1 MIINEDFLLR
11 DRNVSTA
18 GDTINAS
25 RHRWYYYKEGFSPS
39 LVENAIDTLGLTSSD
54 VIIDPF
60 NGSGTVTLTAAT
72 KGIKSFGFEVNPFT
86 AFIAKTKVESANI
99 TTFDNVCQ
107 DVLAGVKR
115 QKKSPL
121 LTFSTFS
128 EYSNKS
134 KWLFNADILNSF
146 EGGISMLNKVNDSN
160 LQDILKLSLIGSTMD
175 NSNAR
180 RDGKCLRYKN
190 HWKELGFDKSQYIKA
205 LERRLLAIREDL
217 AKEETLTAP
226 KIVCGDSR
234 AIIAQELNENFSLCI
249 TSPPYLNTFDYTDI
263 YRPELFLGQFVNSM
277 SELYDLRLRTVRS
290 HVQAKWNKPCQSNFG
305 TLYDVALREIVQ
317 RQENLMHKDIPIMI
331 QAYFEDMQNILSV
344 LRNKAKKDAELWL
357 VVSTSAYAGIEIPV
371 DMIIGEIGNKV
382 GWYLKDIGVLRY
394 LKKRKNKYSSEINQ
408 LRESVVIFTAS
419 KNHLRID

>member
-1 MIINEDFLLR
+1 MKINEEFLLR
-11 DRNVSTA
+11 DKNVSTA

-39 LVENAIDTLGLTSSD
+39 LVENAIEILGLTSSD
-54 VIIDPF
+54 IIIDPF
-60 NGSGTVTLTAAT
+60 NGSGTVTLTAAM
-72 KGIKSFGFEVNPFT
+72 KGIKSIGFEVNPFT

-99 TTFDNVCQ
+99 TLFDNACQ
-107 DVLAGVKR
+107 DILSGVRK

-134 KWLFNADILNSF
+134 KWLFNADVLNSF
-146 EGGISMLNKVNDSN
+146 EGGMSKLNKVNDSSIK
-160 LQDILKLSLIGSTMD
+160 DILKLSLIGSTMD

-190 HWKELGFDKSQYIKA
+190 NWEELDLGKSLFIKS
-205 LERRLLAIREDL
+205 LEKRLLAIREDL
-217 AKEETLTAP
+217 VKEEKLTDP
-226 KIVCGDSR
+226 QIICGDSR
-234 AIIAQELNENFSLCI
+234 TIIEKELTDKFSLCI

-277 SELYDLRLRTVRS
+277 SALYDLRLTTVRS
-290 HVQAKWNKPCQSNFG
+290 HVQAKWNKPSQSNFG
-305 TLYDVALREIVQ
+305 TLYDVTLREIMQ
-317 RQENLMHKDIPIMI
+317 RRENLMHKDIPVMI

-344 LRNKAKKDAELWL
+344 LRNKAKNNAELWL

-382 GWYLKDIGVLRY
+382 GWYLKEIGVLRY
-394 LKKRKNKYSSEINQ
+394 LKKRKSKYSNEINQ

-419 KNHLRID
+419 K

>member
-1 MIINEDFLLR
+1 MYSMIINEEFLLR
-11 DRNVSTA
+11 DKNVSTA

-60 NGSGTVTLTAAT
+60 NGSGTVTLTAAM

-146 EGGISMLNKVNDSN
+146 EGGISRLNKVDNSN
-160 LQDILKLSLIGSTMD
+160 IRDILKLSLIGSTMD

-190 HWKELGFDKSQYIKA
+190 HWEELGFDKSQFIKA
-205 LERRLLAIREDL
+205 LERRLLTIREDL
-217 AKEETLTAP
+217 ANEETLTDP

-277 SELYDLRLRTVRS
+277 SELYDLRLTTVRS
-290 HVQAKWNKPCQSNFG
+290 HVQAKWSKPSQSNFG

-317 RQENLMHKDIPIMI
+317 RQENLMHKDIPVMI
-331 QAYFEDMQNILSV
+331 QAYFEDMQNILSA
-344 LRNKAKKDAELWL
+344 LRNKAKNNAELWL

-394 LKKRKNKYSSEINQ
+394 LKKRKSKYSNEINQ

-419 KNHLRID
+419 R

>member
-1 MIINEDFLLR
+1 MYSMIINEEFLLR
-11 DRNVSTA
+11 DKNVSTA

-60 NGSGTVTLTAAT
+60 NGSGTVTLTAAM

-99 TTFDNVCQ
+99 ITFDNVCQ
-107 DVLAGVKR
+107 DVLVGVKR

-146 EGGISMLNKVNDSN
+146 EGGISSLNKVENSSIR
-160 LQDILKLSLIGSTMD
+160 DILKLSLIGSTMD

-190 HWKELGFDKSQYIKA
+190 HWEELGLDKLQFIKA

-217 AKEETLTAP
+217 VKEETLTDP

-234 AIIAQELNENFSLCI
+234 AIIEQELNENFSLCI

-277 SELYDLRLRTVRS
+277 SELYDLRLTTVRS
-290 HVQAKWNKPCQSNFG
+290 HVQAKWSKPSQNNFG

-317 RQENLMHKDIPIMI
+317 RQENLMHKDIPVMI
-331 QAYFEDMQNILSV
+331 QAYFEDMQNILSA
-344 LRNKAKKDAELWL
+344 LRNKAKNNAELWL

-394 LKKRKNKYSSEINQ
+394 LKKRKSRYSNEINQ

-419 KNHLRID
+419 K

>member
-1 MIINEDFLLR
+1 MKINEEFLLR
-11 DRNVSTA
+11 DKNVSTA
-18 GDTINAS
+18 GDTINVS

-39 LVENAIDTLGLTSSD
+39 LVESAIDTLGLTSSD

-60 NGSGTVTLTAAT
+60 NGSGTVTLTAAM
-72 KGIKSFGFEVNPFT
+72 KGIKSYGFEVNPFT
-86 AFIAKTKVESANI
+86 AFIAKTKVKSANI
-99 TTFDNVCQ
+99 TAFDNICEE
-107 DVLAGVKR
+107 VLSGVKR

-134 KWLFNADILNSF
+134 KWLFNSDVLNSF
-146 EGGISMLNKVNDSN
+146 EGGISRLSKVDDSN
-160 LQDILKLSLIGSTMD
+160 IKDILKLALIGSTMD

-190 HWKELGFDKSQYIKA
+190 HWSESNFDKTSFTKA
-205 LERRLLAIREDL
+205 LERRLLSIRQDL
-217 AKEETLTAP
+217 TNEENLIDP

-234 AIIAQELNENFSLCI
+234 SIIEKELTEKFSLCI

-277 SELYDLRLRTVRS
+277 SELYNLRLTTVRS
-290 HVQAKWNKPCQSNFG
+290 HVQAKWDKPNQSNFG
-305 TLYDVALREIVQ
+305 TLYDVALNEIIK
-317 RQENLMHKDIPIMI
+317 RRENLMHKEIPVMI
-331 QAYFEDMQNILSV
+331 QAYFEDMQNILSS
-344 LRNKAKKDAELWL
+344 LRHKANSNAELWL

-394 LKKRKNKYSSEINQ
+394 LKKRKSKYSDEINQ

-419 KNHLRID
+419 K